1 MPVHVAL
8 HNMQKK
14 TSSKLGFTLVE
25 IMIVVAII
33 GLLAAI
39 AIPNFVKARNSAQTN
54 ACINNLVKINGA
66 KEQWALENKKGTND
80 PVRLSD
86 LTAYFKDNH
95 VPASVAGET
104 YSVTTVGALVRA
116 VSKKPIQE
124 HQGPFTVTSF

>member
-1 MPVHVAL
+1 MAFLLVFVGLTVFPRFMM
-8 HNMQKK
+8 HNDSRRAPLN
-14 TSSKLGFTLVE
+14 T
-25 IMIVVAII
+25 I
-33 GLLAAI
+33 G
-39 AIPNFVKARNSAQTN
+39 
-54 ACINNLVKINGA
+54 NNLRIIEGA